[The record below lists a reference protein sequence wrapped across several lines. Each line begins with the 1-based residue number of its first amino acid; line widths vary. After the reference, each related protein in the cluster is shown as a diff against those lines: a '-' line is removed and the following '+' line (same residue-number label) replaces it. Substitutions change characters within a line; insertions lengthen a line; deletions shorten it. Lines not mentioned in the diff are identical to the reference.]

1 MKASGCARL
10 SASAN
15 NSAGG
20 TKVRCLEL
28 TEQKESVAMRT
39 FVTGLVLALALGGTS
54 VAAQAK
60 GCVKGAVIGGVAG
73 HYAVHHGWLGAAAGC
88 LIGRHEAKKH
98 KRAMQRPSPNQVH
111 Y

>member
-1 MKASGCARL
+1 
-10 SASAN
+10 
-15 NSAGG
+15 
-20 TKVRCLEL
+20 
-28 TEQKESVAMRT
+28 MRT
-39 FVTGLVLALALGGTS
+39 FVAALVLALVLGATS

-60 GCVKGAVIGGVAG
+60 GCIKGAVIGGVAG

-98 KRAMQRPSPNQVH
+98 KRAMQHPSPNQVH